1 MNDTLV
7 ACFEHNRWA
16 NLLLADAVLAADPAV
31 LAVGLEGTFGTIHE
45 TMMHIAIAEASYA
58 AALLGGDPERSSA
71 LRGRGGPMTEVR
83 DELARTGAELI
94 AAARTAEAGA
104 ILSVDWDGD
113 GERHPMGVDFL
124 LVQALDHGR
133 EHRTQVAAILTRQG
147 VTPPEMDAWAYFE
160 M

>member
-1 MNDTLV
+1 
-7 ACFEHNRWA
+7 
-16 NLLLADAVLAADPAV
+16 
-31 LAVGLEGTFGTIHE
+31 
-45 TMMHIAIAEASYA
+45 
-58 AALLGGDPERSSA
+58 
-71 LRGRGGPMTEVR
+71 MTEVR